1 MQASMAKQTKSKTM
15 LSPIVLTAL
24 CSLTLLALASVRRI
38 PEGHV
43 YAFRRMDGH
52 VRIVGAGTHL
62 VMPLVERVTHKIS
75 LAGAAVAVEGLTRD
89 DVTFRGVVYFQVLDP
104 ERAEVVIEDVEQLL
118 RDSTHRLFAVDDLPQ
133 ALEMRRASLKQ
144 ALNAEL
150 RDRGLLIARV
160 DLSPLA

>member
-1 MQASMAKQTKSKTM
+1 M

-38 PEGHV
+38 PQGHV

-75 LAGAAVAVEGLTRD
+75 LAGAAVAVEGLIRNQETY
-89 DVTFRGVVYFQVLDP
+89 RGVVYFQVLDP
-104 ERAEVVIEDVEQLL
+104 ERAEVVIEDVEERL
-118 RDSTHRLFAVDDLPQ
+118 RAATHRLFAADDLPPE
-133 ALEMRRASLKQ
+133 LDERRAAIKH
-144 ALNAEL
+144 ALNSEL
-150 RDRGLLIARV
+150 RERGLLIARV
-160 DLSPLA
+160 DLSPQA

>member
-1 MQASMAKQTKSKTM
+1 M

-38 PEGHV
+38 PQGHV

-89 DVTFRGVVYFQVLDP
+89 DGTYRGVVYFQVLDP
-104 ERAEVVIEDVEQLL
+104 ERAEVVIEDVEERL
-118 RDSTHRLFAVDDLPQ
+118 RSATHRLFAVDDLPP
-133 ALEMRRASLKQ
+133 ALDERRAAIKH

-150 RDRGLLIARV
+150 RERGLLIARV
-160 DLSPLA
+160 DLSLQG